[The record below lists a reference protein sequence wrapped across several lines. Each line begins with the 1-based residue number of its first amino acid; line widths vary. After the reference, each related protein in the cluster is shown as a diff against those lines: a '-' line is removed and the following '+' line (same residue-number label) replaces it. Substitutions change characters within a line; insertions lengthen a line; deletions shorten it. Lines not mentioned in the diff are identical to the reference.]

1 MRRMQRSVAAIFAL
15 CSVFAGC
22 DDLAFVVTPGA
33 PSAFTNELTFVRV
46 HPHVV
51 VAPSA
56 PSSCIGSPPPSV
68 SFTLSVQAG
77 ASAVRVR
84 QVKYHGAD
92 VNGGVMPTVAVGSD
106 ALTVRF

>member
-1 MRRMQRSVAAIFAL
+1 MRS
-15 CSVFAGC
+15 
-22 DDLAFVVTPGA
+22 
-33 PSAFTNELTFVRV
+33 
-46 HPHVV
+46 
-51 VAPSA
+51 
-56 PSSCIGSPPPSV
+56 PSSPPSV

-106 ALTVRF
+106 ALTVRFGTDTVARHASAAYPFTYSYGCGYPVKLATLHSRIETVDEAGEPRVTTVETPVR